1 MTRKISKVGVSLL
14 VLAAATAIGG
24 CTQSEA
30 KTTGKVVY
38 QETAKSTLEKAMDN
52 QPESSYWF
60 PEDFLAWSF
69 EKDPDAKY
77 NTSVVPLAQRAA
89 KETLPKMNDTQTAE
103 TKVVALSIMNS
114 STSGNAPRGINT
126 FDANVF
132 SYWQYID
139 QLVYWGGSSG
149 EGIIVP
155 PSPDVTDA
163 AHRNGV
169 PVLGTIFF
177 PQTAHGGKLEWL
189 DTFLAKD
196 EDGNFPI
203 VEKMIEVANTYGF
216 DGWFINQET
225 DTAVTSFDDAA
236 EGVEQS
242 GTDGKGLNE
251 SHAKAMQELIAQ
263 FKEQADEHLEI
274 MWYDSMTS
282 DGKMDW
288 QNALTDKNKAY
299 LVDAEMNPLAD
310 SMFLNFWW
318 TTDKLA
324 DKELLKASKEKAREI
339 GVDPYNLFAGIDVQ
353 ENGYSTPVRWDLFT
367 DEKGVPYTS
376 LGLYVPSWTYS
387 SASTPDDFQSKE
399 NAFWVNNTG
408 DPRES
413 QLPEATEWPGIS
425 TYALEQTA
433 ITELPFVTNFSLGNG
448 YNYFIEGEKVS
459 SRNWNNRSLQA
470 VLPTYRW
477 VFDHGKDNDL
487 AVSINYADAYNGGNA
502 LKLRGQMTKGSTSHM
517 ALYQTAFPVTK
528 KTKLTTTVKAT
539 VPTALDLVVTLADG
553 STQTIKGDKEVA
565 TDWTT
570 ITYSLKDIKGEVT
583 AIGYDITTKETSD
596 VYELNLGQLT
606 IGDQKAEKFAAE
618 ALTVED
624 VLFDE
629 EEGNYAGVRL
639 TWEAAKD
646 KTAAVYEVYQLND
659 DGSRSFLAATPATN
673 HYLNAVER
681 PKGTKTKFA
690 VVAVDRYGNRGKLS
704 DTVEITWPNNQL
716 PKAAFT
722 ASKTLAAPGETI
734 TFTNTSSANAEAF
747 EWTFEGGDITS
758 STEENPQVTYSEP
771 GTYKVT
777 LVAKNEAGETPLEM
791 AGLITIS
798 ADAPKELL
806 LLSKDAEATASSFVN
821 DAEAPAFA
829 LDGDLSTKWC
839 ATGNAPHELMIDLG
853 RPQTVSEVRLAHAE
867 AGGEGPDMNT
877 RAYTVLVSEDGKDYE
892 PVSRTLK
899 NEAGTSTNTFAVKK
913 VQYVK
918 ISIDKPTQGADSA
931 ARIYEVEVYGMDK

>member
-1 MTRKISKVGVSLL
+1 MTRKISKVGTSLL
-14 VLAAATAIGG
+14 LLAAATTFGG
-24 CTQSEA
+24 CSQGEAQSA
-30 KTTGKVVY
+30 GKVVY
-38 QETAKSTLEKAMDN
+38 HETAKSTLEKAMDN

-60 PEDFLAWSF
+60 PEDLLAWSF

-77 NTSVVPLAQRAA
+77 NTSVVPLAERVAKAA
-89 KETLPKMNDTQTAE
+89 LPNMNDTQTE
-103 TKVVALSIMNS
+103 EMKVVALSIMNS

-132 SYWQYID
+132 SYWQYVD

-163 AHRNGV
+163 AHKNGV

-196 EDGNFPI
+196 ENGEFPI
-203 VEKMIEVANTYGF
+203 VEKLIEVAETYGF

-225 DTAVTSFDDAA
+225 DTAVTSFDDVAQ
-236 EGVEQS
+236 GVEQTS
-242 GTDGKGLNE
+242 SDEKGLNE
-251 SHAKAMQELIAQ
+251 SHAKAMKELIAQ
-263 FKEQADEHLEI
+263 FKQEADERLDI

-288 QNALTDKNKAY
+288 QNALTDKNEAY
-299 LVDAEMNPLAD
+299 LVDADMNPLAD

-318 TTDKLA
+318 NTEKLA
-324 DKELLKASKEKAREI
+324 DKELLKASNEKAKEI
-339 GVDPYNLFAGIDVQ
+339 GVDPYDLFAGIDVQ
-353 ENGYSTPVRWDLFT
+353 EDGYLTPVRWDLFT
-367 DEKGVPYTS
+367 DENGIPYTS

-387 SASTPDDFQSKE
+387 SSSTIDEFQSKE
-399 NAFWVNNTG
+399 DAFWVNTTG

-433 ITELPFVTNFSLGNG
+433 ITETPFVTNFTIGNG
-448 YNYFIEGEKVS
+448 YNYFIDGEKVS
-459 SRNWNNRSLQA
+459 SRYWNNRSLQDI
-470 VLPTYRW
+470 LPTYRW
-477 VFDHGKDNDL
+477 VFDHGKGNDL
-487 AVSINYADAYNGGNA
+487 DVTINYADAYNGGNA
-502 LKLRGQMTKGSTSHM
+502 LKLRGEMTKDSTSKM
-517 ALYQTAFPVTK
+517 TMYRTEFAVTE
-528 KTKLTTTVKAT
+528 KTKLSTTAKAT

-553 STQTIKGDKEVA
+553 STQTITGDKEVTA
-565 TDWTT
+565 DWTT
-570 ITYSLKDIKGEVT
+570 VNYPLEDIKGEITEIAYDLT
-583 AIGYDITTKETSD
+583 AKETSD
-596 VYELNLGQLT
+596 IYELNFGQIA

-618 ALTVED
+618 DLMVED

-629 EEGNYAGVRL
+629 DEGNYAGVRL
-639 TWEAAKD
+639 TWEAVED
-646 KTAAVYEVYQLND
+646 KQVAVYEVYQLNE

-673 HYLNAVER
+673 HYLNAIER
-681 PKGTKTKFA
+681 PEGTKTKFA
-690 VVAVDRYGNRGKLS
+690 VVAVDRYGNRGDLS
-704 DTVEITWPNNQL
+704 DAVEITWPNNQL
-716 PKAAFT
+716 PKASFT

-734 TFTNTSSANAEAF
+734 TFTNTSSSNAESF
-747 EWTFEGGDITS
+747 DWTFEGGDITS
-758 STEENPQVTYSEP
+758 STEENPQVTYSKA
-771 GTYKVT
+771 GTYNVT
-777 LVAKNEAGETPLEM
+777 LVAKNKEGEAPLEM

-798 ADAPKELL
+798 ADAPKELT
-806 LLSKDAEATASSFVN
+806 LLSKDAQVSASSFVN
-821 DAEAPAFA
+821 DGEGPAFA

-839 ATGNAPHELMIDLG
+839 ATGNAPHELTIDLG

-867 AGGEGPDMNT
+867 AGGEGADMNT

-899 NEAGTSTNTFAVKK
+899 NEADKSTNTFAVKK

-918 ISIDKPTQGADSA
+918 ISIDKPTQAADSA

>member
-60 PEDFLAWSF
+60 PEDLLAWSF

-399 NAFWVNNTG
+399 NAFG
-408 DPRES
+408 
-413 QLPEATEWPGIS
+413 
-425 TYALEQTA
+425 
-433 ITELPFVTNFSLGNG
+433 
-448 YNYFIEGEKVS
+448 
-459 SRNWNNRSLQA
+459 
-470 VLPTYRW
+470 
-477 VFDHGKDNDL
+477 
-487 AVSINYADAYNGGNA
+487 SI
-502 LKLRGQMTKGSTSHM
+502 
-517 ALYQTAFPVTK
+517 
-528 KTKLTTTVKAT
+528 
-539 VPTALDLVVTLADG
+539 
-553 STQTIKGDKEVA
+553 
-565 TDWTT
+565 
-570 ITYSLKDIKGEVT
+570 
-583 AIGYDITTKETSD
+583 
-596 VYELNLGQLT
+596 
-606 IGDQKAEKFAAE
+606 
-618 ALTVED
+618 
-624 VLFDE
+624 
-629 EEGNYAGVRL
+629 
-639 TWEAAKD
+639 
-646 KTAAVYEVYQLND
+646 
-659 DGSRSFLAATPATN
+659 
-673 HYLNAVER
+673 
-681 PKGTKTKFA
+681 
-690 VVAVDRYGNRGKLS
+690 
-704 DTVEITWPNNQL
+704 
-716 PKAAFT
+716 
-722 ASKTLAAPGETI
+722 
-734 TFTNTSSANAEAF
+734 
-747 EWTFEGGDITS
+747 
-758 STEENPQVTYSEP
+758 
-771 GTYKVT
+771 
-777 LVAKNEAGETPLEM
+777 
-791 AGLITIS
+791 
-798 ADAPKELL
+798 
-806 LLSKDAEATASSFVN
+806 
-821 DAEAPAFA
+821 
-829 LDGDLSTKWC
+829 
-839 ATGNAPHELMIDLG
+839 
-853 RPQTVSEVRLAHAE
+853 
-867 AGGEGPDMNT
+867 T
-877 RAYTVLVSEDGKDYE
+877 RAILGKASCQKRQSGLGS
-892 PVSRTLK
+892 PPMPWNRPLSQSCLL
-899 NEAGTSTNTFAVKK
+899 
-913 VQYVK
+913 
-918 ISIDKPTQGADSA
+918 
-931 ARIYEVEVYGMDK
+931 